1 MITYAIMK
9 AIADAGTAGLTID
22 KDFYWEQEP
31 LQANGKPAQGAW
43 LLSRGGSNVDTT
55 KGLNQR
61 VTIDIYVAYN
71 DKTKTEAT
79 LKAIADWIRNN
90 RVICELNGTASG
102 SSYAFTNVRITPA
115 TTPQNVG
122 LNATNGQVIKTVSA
136 DIVFDINH

>member
-71 DKTKTEAT
+71 DKTRTEAT
-79 LKAIADWIRNN
+79 LKAIADWVRNN

>member
-71 DKTKTEAT
+71 DKTQTEAT

-90 RVICELNGTASG
+90 RVICALNGTASG

>member
-71 DKTKTEAT
+71 DKTTTETT
-79 LKAIADWIRNN
+79 LKAIADWVRNN
-90 RVICELNGTASG
+90 RVICALNGTVSG

>member
-9 AIADAGTAGLTID
+9 AIAAAGTAGLTID

-71 DKTKTEAT
+71 DKTTTETT

-90 RVICELNGTASG
+90 RVICELNGTVSG
-102 SSYAFTNVRITPA
+102 SSYAFTNIRITPA

-136 DIVFDINH
+136 DIVFDIKN

>member
-71 DKTKTEAT
+71 DKTQTEAT
-79 LKAIADWIRNN
+79 LKAIADWVRNN

-136 DIVFDINH
+136 DIVFDIKN

>member
-22 KDFYWEQEP
+22 KDFYWDQEP

>member
-71 DKTKTEAT
+71 DKTRAEAT
-79 LKAIADWIRNN
+79 LKAIADWVRNN

>member
-31 LQANGKPAQGAW
+31 LQANGRPAQGAW

-79 LKAIADWIRNN
+79 LKAIADWVRNN

>member
-71 DKTKTEAT
+71 DKTKTEST

-90 RVICELNGTASG
+90 RVICALNGTASG
-102 SSYAFTNVRITPA
+102 SSYAFTNVRIMPA

>member
-9 AIADAGTAGLTID
+9 AIADSGTAGLTID

-90 RVICELNGTASG
+90 RVICALNGTASG
-102 SSYAFTNVRITPA
+102 SSYAFTNIRITPA

>member
-71 DKTKTEAT
+71 DKTQTEAT

>member
-43 LLSRGGSNVDTT
+43 LLSRGGSNIDTT

-79 LKAIADWIRNN
+79 LKAIADWVRNN

>member
-71 DKTKTEAT
+71 DKTTTETT
-79 LKAIADWIRNN
+79 LKAIADWVRNN
-90 RVICELNGTASG
+90 RVICALNGTVSG

-136 DIVFDINH
+136 DIVFDINN

>member
-90 RVICELNGTASG
+90 RVICALNGTVSG
-102 SSYAFTNVRITPA
+102 SSYAFTNIRITPA

>member
-90 RVICELNGTASG
+90 RVICTLSGTASG

>member
-61 VTIDIYVAYN
+61 VTIDIYVAYS

-90 RVICELNGTASG
+90 RVICALNGTASG
-102 SSYAFTNVRITPA
+102 SSYAFTNIRITPA

>member
-9 AIADAGTAGLTID
+9 AIADAGAAGLTID

-90 RVICELNGTASG
+90 RIICALNGTASG
-102 SSYAFTNVRITPA
+102 SSYAFTNIRITPA

>member
-71 DKTKTEAT
+71 DKTQTETT

-90 RVICELNGTASG
+90 RVICALNGTASG

>member
-1 MITYAIMK
+1 MITRAIMQ
-9 AIADAGTAGLTID
+9 AIEDDEVAGLKVD
-22 KDFYWEQEP
+22 DNFFWEQEP

-43 LLSRGGSNVDTT
+43 LLSRGGSNLDTT

-79 LKAIADWIRNN
+79 LEAIAEWVRTN
-90 RVICELNGTASG
+90 RVICDLSGTVSG

-115 TTPQNVG
+115 STPQNVG

-136 DIVFDINH
+136 DIVFDINN

>member
-79 LKAIADWIRNN
+79 LKAIADWVRNN